1 MAAFRGTP
9 FRAGQLAASLLL
21 LLVVSTSTPV
31 SGAPERAFALE
42 AVPRVAAFPKA
53 IAVGSNGAVEVQ
65 VEMPLRGGKPRLST
79 FEGGVG
85 EATSEEGLWYARYK
99 PPSTRGPGF
108 DLILARSET
117 GAVGVGVVELHA
129 QAKVVLDGQPP
140 RTPVT
145 VRIGGRD
152 FGPFVTDASGE
163 ANIQIEVPP
172 GIDEVEVLAPD
183 KPATKEKLA
192 IPPLRRMFIA
202 APLAVP
208 AGKPFE
214 VTAVAIDRKG
224 RLLEAK
230 PSVSA
235 QRAVMRSMQEVGP
248 GVWKIVLVPEGGP
261 VVLHVKSGTAKG
273 RAQIMAPWPKK
284 PLPTPVPDATPAPD
298 VIAIG
303 GTPSAFPPAPSC
315 EELKIAPGAIVTAA
329 RLRTRIEEASR
340 ESDLI
345 ARRDRL
351 IGLECVF
358 PDEHA
363 IRLQLTAA
371 WLLLGDNRTAVET
384 ITPLLQ
390 DEEEIH
396 DEHRA
401 LGLSYQASALLR
413 LGDLDAAAE
422 SSRSALTLLP
432 GLYSA
437 SYTLGEAL
445 FLKKDFNGAQAAL
458 MSAYRAAPGFA
469 SEVDHSILAEIL
481 EAKNAPA
488 EALPHR
494 IALARLDPNDLDR
507 WRQAARSAESGGSW
521 ARAHEAWLV
530 IASSTLPG
538 FAANGEALSG
548 VARAAVAAPADGEIA
563 RLETGIASERA
574 GNMEKAIFLL
584 EKAVAE
590 NGSNLAARYHYA
602 RLLTLAGKHPAA
614 AQQITSVLNGAPRW
628 VPALVLAG
636 DIERARG
643 ETERALGR
651 YREAAGMTP
660 PAPMSTVARWRLS
673 ELSKLAPAP

>member
-1 MAAFRGTP
+1 MDARG
-9 FRAGQLAASLLL
+9 GQLAALVLLF
-21 LLVVSTSTPV
+21 SAAV
-31 SGAPERAFALE
+31 SGAPERAFAPE

-85 EATSEEGLWYARYK
+85 DATSEEGLWYARYK

-140 RTPVT
+140 GTQVT
-145 VRIGGRD
+145 VRIAGRD
-152 FGPFVTDASGE
+152 FGPFMTDASGE

-172 GIDEVEVLAPD
+172 GVDEVEVLAPG

-224 RLLEAK
+224 RVLEGT
-230 PSVSA
+230 PSISA
-235 QRAVMRSMQEVGP
+235 QRAVMRSTQEVGP

-261 VVLHVKSGTAKG
+261 VVLHAKIGSARG
-273 RAQIMAPWPKK
+273 RAQIVAPWPKK
-284 PLPTPVPDATPAPD
+284 TPLPTPTPEAAQTPDAVA
-298 VIAIG
+298 VV
-303 GTPSAFPPAPSC
+303 PSAFPPAPSC

-329 RLRTRIEEASR
+329 RLRMRIDEASR

-358 PDEHA
+358 PEEHA

-422 SSRSALTLLP
+422 SSRSALTLMP

-445 FLKKDFNGAQAAL
+445 YLKKDFNGAQAAL

-469 SEVDHSILAEIL
+469 SEVDHSILAQIL

-507 WRQAARSAESGGSW
+507 WRQAARSAESAGSW

-530 IASSTLPG
+530 IAASTLPG
-538 FAANGEALSG
+538 LAGNGEALSG
-548 VARAAVAAPADGEIA
+548 VARAAVAAPGDGEIA
-563 RLETGIASERA
+563 RLETAIASERA

-584 EKAVAE
+584 EKTVAE
-590 NGSNLAARYHYA
+590 NGSNLAGRYHFA

-628 VPALVLAG
+628 VPALLLAG
-636 DIERARG
+636 DIERMRG

-651 YREAAGMTP
+651 YREAAEMTP